1 MFPAT
6 GRVTESIIVQL
17 LFPTPTREKSA
28 EVLSKMVM
36 DKLVGPKV
44 RICVTRFLPTIFL
57 DAMKQSPE
65 AAVSMLDSEH
75 ENPEL
80 IWNEDTRKKVDEA
93 HIVP

>member
-17 LFPTPTREKSA
+17 LFQTPTREKSA

-80 IWNEDTRKKVDEA
+80 IWNEDTRKKVE
-93 HIVP
+93 IIL